1 MQLEH
6 DKIGPAKQPAI
17 NAPDLSSSRR
27 MPRVLLIED
36 DLVFA
41 DLLKESLEEDGS
53 IQVVQSIDNE
63 TDAMNHIRGGALS
76 EVDAVITDLQ
86 LPIYP
91 RDRNVSSTAGLR
103 IIEEIRQGQ
112 GFSGVVIV
120 LTCSR
125 SFEDGERALAAGCD
139 GYLCKHAPASE
150 IPLLIAELKL
160 ALRRDV
166 MVVSSEMRHVFF
178 REQISPKEARLL
190 DLLDAGRGWSAI
202 AEELGYK
209 TAKAAANIGDRIFDK
224 LLFSSSKGSHEGVK
238 KRQQALE
245 IWRTRRS
252 RL

>member
-1 MQLEH
+1 MLHEGANIELSRRR
-6 DKIGPAKQPAI
+6 KFNRPV
-17 NAPDLSSSRR
+17 SSSEKR
-27 MPRVLLIED
+27 MTKILLIED

-41 DLLKESLEEDGS
+41 EMLQESLEEDGS
-53 IQVVQSIDNE
+53 IKVVKAMDNE
-63 TDAMNHIRGGALS
+63 TDALSHIRGGGLN

-86 LPIYP
+86 LPVYP
-91 RDRNVSSTAGLR
+91 HDRSVSPTAGLR
-103 IIEEIRQGQ
+103 IIEQLRQTY
-112 GFSGVVIV
+112 GFTGVIIV

-150 IPLLIAELKL
+150 IPLLITELKL

-166 MVVSSEMRHVFF
+166 MIVSSEMRHVFF

-190 DLLDAGRGWSAI
+190 DLLDSGQGWSDI

-209 TAKAAANIGDRIFDK
+209 TPKAAANIGDRIFDK
-224 LLFSSSKGSHEGVK
+224 LLFSSSKTTQAGTK

-245 IWRTRRS
+245 IWRSRRV